1 MSVGNLKAAKD
12 FHRVVYLPAFGFGLV
27 YQSTTNKLLILAAV
41 LYLMI
46 AAYLDPWIRQIEN
59 TIKKSSVRRL
69 EELFDEV
76 SAKLTRNRNIAVVL
90 VLIGYFGSFV
100 LYAFFLTRTAII
112 ILAVFQAIFAFRLF
126 YMMIGIATSIDI
138 IQNVRD
144 DRN

>member
-1 MSVGNLKAAKD
+1 
-12 FHRVVYLPAFGFGLV
+12 
-27 YQSTTNKLLILAAV
+27 
-41 LYLMI
+41 MI